1 LRSRSGQRVLGFA
14 TEHELSIETTMND
27 SFVHLAVITAF
38 ALSVFGCARAPPI
51 TSAPPMVE
59 VAAPLE
65 RLIVDRD
72 TFPGRFDAVESV
84 EVRPRVNG
92 YIDSVN
98 FKDGDTVKKGDLL
111 FVIDPRPYAAMVEEA
126 RGRLADARSHQI
138 LAGQELER
146 AKILIATNTIAPD
159 LFERREQTIRGAE
172 AAVQVAE
179 GALHEAELNLG
190 YCRVSAP
197 MAGRVSR
204 HFVSAGNLVV
214 GGAANATLLTT
225 IVQTDPIDFYF
236 DIDEGSYVRYNEQ
249 VQRGERTSTGGVG
262 GNVLVTLTGTPD
274 SSRSGLLDFVD
285 NRLDRSTGTL
295 HARARLENRDGALSP
310 GQFGRAEIISS
321 PSHKAV
327 LVPENA
333 IGLQSTGKVLEV
345 VAKGEDR
352 VVERPVV
359 VGHSFGALREISS
372 GLQAGDRVVIAGLQR
387 IQAGDHVSPHDSPID
402 MTGFDRLEASR

>member
-1 LRSRSGQRVLGFA
+1 MSNW
-14 TEHELSIETTMND
+14 I
-27 SFVHLAVITAF
+27 VHVAVITAF
-38 ALSVFGCARAPPI
+38 ALPVFGCSKALPAA
-51 TSAPPMVE
+51 SASPTVE

-65 RLIVDRD
+65 RVIIDRD
-72 TFPGRFDAVESV
+72 TFPGRFDAIESV
-84 EVRPRVNG
+84 EVRPRVSG
-92 YIDSVN
+92 YVDSVN
-98 FKDGDTVKKGDLL
+98 FKDGGTVKKGDLL
-111 FVIDPRPYAAMVEEA
+111 FVIDPRPYAAAVEEA
-126 RGRLADARSHQI
+126 RGRLANARSQQI

-159 LFERREQTIRGAE
+159 LFERREQAIRGAE
-172 AAVQVAE
+172 AAMQVAE
-179 GALHEAELNLG
+179 GVLQQAELNLG
-190 YCRVSAP
+190 YSRVTAP

-236 DIDEGSYVRYNEQ
+236 DIDEGSYMRYSEQ
-249 VQRGERTSTGGVG
+249 ALRGERTSADGVG
-262 GNVLVTLTGTPD
+262 GGVVVALTGTSG

-295 HARARLENRDGALSP
+295 RARARLENHDGALSP
-310 GQFGRAEIISS
+310 GEFGRAEINSS
-321 PSHKAV
+321 PSHKAL

-345 VAKGEDR
+345 VAKGEDK

-359 VGHSFGALREISS
+359 LGHSFGALREISS
-372 GLQAGDRVVIAGLQR
+372 GLQPGDRVVIAGLQR
-387 IQAGDHVSPHDSPID
+387 IQAGHHVAPHDSPID
-402 MTGFDRLEASR
+402 MTGFEQLEASR